1 MVCVTG
7 AAHAVG
13 MHPDH
18 RIADLGAR
26 QGGFVRRD
34 QAIEL
39 GLTRNQIGQRLKDG
53 RWRTVGK
60 YGYRL
65 FDMNDPIDRLRA
77 AVAALPD
84 AVVSHESAADL
95 HELPRVRRGLAVVST
110 HSQTTH
116 VFPGVAVRRTH
127 DLDTDDVVVVSE
139 LPTTTAPRTI
149 VDLAAVVSPRHL
161 EAIVD
166 ESVAAGRV
174 EIDEIVAV
182 RDRITR
188 RGKPGM
194 KALRTVLDRRTSG
207 PSRGTGFERI
217 GARLLVDAGLPEPEY
232 EYPIP
237 WEEGRRFDAAY
248 PDHRLAIEWDS
259 IRWHT
264 QLEAFQ
270 RDRERDRAAMV
281 HGWRILRF
289 TWYDVSERP
298 NHVVET
304 VREAL
309 GANRGLES

>member
-1 MVCVTG
+1 
-7 AAHAVG
+7 

-18 RIADLGAR
+18 AIADLSAR
-26 QGGFVRRD
+26 QGGFVRRE

-53 RWRTVGK
+53 RWRSVGK

-65 FDMNDPIDRLRA
+65 FDMNDPMDRLRA

-84 AVVSHESAADL
+84 AIVSHESAAEL
-95 HELPRVRRGLAVVST
+95 HGIPRVPRGRAVVST

-116 VFPGVAVRRTH
+116 FFPGVVVRRTH

-149 VDLAAVVSPRHL
+149 IDLAAVVSPPHL

-166 ESVAAGRV
+166 ESIAAGTV
-174 EIDEIVAV
+174 AIEELVAV
-182 RDRITR
+182 RDRVTR

-194 KALRTVLDRRTSG
+194 KALGGVLDHRAPG
-207 PSRGTGFERI
+207 PARGTGLERK
-217 GARLLVDAGLPEPEY
+217 GAALLIDAGLPEPEY

-248 PDHRLAIEWDS
+248 PDQRLAIEWDS

-264 QLEAFQ
+264 QLDAFQ
-270 RDRERDRAAMV
+270 RDRERDRAAQL
-281 HGWRILRF
+281 HGWRVLRF

-298 NHVVET
+298 EHVVAT
-304 VREAL
+304 VRAAL
-309 GANRGLES
+309 AANRGLED

>member
-1 MVCVTG
+1 
-7 AAHAVG
+7 

-18 RIADLGAR
+18 AIAHLSAR

-53 RWRTVGK
+53 RWKRVGR

-65 FDMNDPIDRLRA
+65 FDMSDSVDRLRA

-84 AVVSHESAADL
+84 AVVSHESAAEL
-95 HELPRVRRGLAVVST
+95 HGIPRVPSGRAVVST

-116 VFPGVAVRRTH
+116 LFPGVVVRRTH
-127 DLDTDDVVVVSE
+127 DLDVVDVVLVSE
-139 LPTTTAPRTI
+139 LPTTTPSRTI

-161 EAIVD
+161 ESIVD
-166 ESVAAGRV
+166 ESVAAGLVVV
-174 EIDEIVAV
+174 EDLVAV

-194 KALRTVLDRRTSG
+194 KAIGRVLDRRASG
-207 PSRGTGFERI
+207 PPSGTGLERS
-217 GARLLVDAGLPEPEY
+217 GAALLVDAGLPEPQY

-237 WEEGRRFDAAY
+237 WEEGHRFDAAY
-248 PDHRLAIEWDS
+248 RDHRLAIEWDS

-264 QLEAFQ
+264 QLDAFQ
-270 RDRERDRAAMV
+270 RDRERDRAAQL
-281 HGWRILRF
+281 HGWRVLRF
-289 TWYDVSERP
+289 TWFDVKERP
-298 NHVVET
+298 DHVIAT
-304 VREAL
+304 VRTAL
-309 GANRGLES
+309 AANRGLVN